1 MTATTE
7 AASNGSVTARAAAKK
22 ERLSGMA
29 RIREGEVF
37 HAASV
42 MHDAVYE
49 ADRLCAEIYR
59 AINDAY
65 FKRSCEG
72 QADAEVRTVAETAGS
87 TQVQKQI
94 DEALRCLAA
103 AQAFLQRLVSEPPF

>member
-7 AASNGSVTARAAAKK
+7 AASIGSTTTVATAKK

-37 HAASV
+37 HTASV
-42 MHDAVYE
+42 MHDAVSE
-49 ADRLCAEIYR
+49 ADRLCSEIYR

-65 FKRSCEG
+65 FGRNRG
-72 QADAEVRTVAETAGS
+72 DQADAEIRTVTETAESG
-87 TQVQKQI
+87 QVQKQI

-103 AQAFLQRLVSEPPF
+103 AQAFLQRLTSEPPF

>member
-7 AASNGSVTARAAAKK
+7 AASNGSTTTPAAKK

-37 HAASV
+37 HTASV

-65 FKRSCEG
+65 FKRSCG
-72 QADAEVRTVAETAGS
+72 DQADAEIRTVTETAES

-94 DEALRCLAA
+94 DEALRCLSA
-103 AQAFLQRLVSEPPF
+103 AQAFLQRLTSEPPF